1 MPRIEA
7 KNKLATDRKASGKR
21 TRVLIVAASLDI
33 LGGQAV
39 QAARLLEGLRA
50 EASLD
55 VSFLPINPRLPG
67 FLRGLQNIKYV
78 RTIVTS
84 LAYIALLLWRI
95 PRYDVIHVYSASY
108 FSFMLAPT
116 PAILIAKLYGKKAI
130 LNYHSGEAADHLAR
144 WRRTAIPVMR
154 LSDCIIVPS
163 EYLVKVFAD
172 FGLQA
177 QAIFN
182 TVKTKDFRF
191 RERSFPRPLFLANR
205 NLEALYNVALVL
217 RAFKIIQGRFP
228 EAHLVVAGDGGER
241 ARLEALAAELD
252 LRDVEFKGRVSPA
265 QMSALYDAA
274 DVYLNGSD
282 IDNMPLSIL
291 EAFAAGVPVVTT
303 NAGGIPYIVTNEET
317 GLLVE
322 RGDAEKMAA
331 CSIRLLEEKGLAQRL
346 AKAAHAECRKYR
358 WDTVRE
364 EWLKLY
370 NQLNARTSS
379 ILSIEQKELTNDA
392 QMRTRV

>member
-1 MPRIEA
+1 M
-7 KNKLATDRKASGKR
+7 
-21 TRVLIVAASLDI
+21 LIVAASLDI

-95 PRYDVIHVYSASY
+95 ARYDVIHVYSASY
-108 FSFMLAPT
+108 FSFVLAPT

-154 LSDCIIVPS
+154 LSDCIVVPS
-163 EYLVKVFAD
+163 AYLVKVFAD
-172 FGLQA
+172 FGLPA

-182 TVKTKDFRF
+182 TVETNDFRF
-191 RERSFPRPLFLANR
+191 RERRLPRPVFLANR

-217 RAFKIIQGRFP
+217 RAFCIIQQSFP
-228 EAHLVVAGDGGER
+228 EAHLTIAGEGTER
-241 ARLEALAAELD
+241 ARLEALTVELN
-252 LRDVEFKGRVSPA
+252 LRNVEFTGRVSPA
-265 QMSALYDAA
+265 QMPALYDAA

-303 NAGGIPYIVTNEET
+303 NAGGIPYLVTDNET
-317 GLLVE
+317 GFLVE
-322 RGDAEKMAA
+322 RGDAEQMARRA
-331 CSIRLLEEKGLAQRL
+331 MRLLEESDLAERL
-346 AKAAHAECRKYR
+346 AKAAHAECRKYS
-358 WDTVRE
+358 WGTVRD
-364 EWLKLY
+364 EWLELY
-370 NQLNARTSS
+370 HQLNARTSNV
-379 ILSIEQKELTNDA
+379 LSGEPNEVANDA
-392 QMRTRV
+392 RMRTRV